1 MGRWG
6 KAQVFRQRRSRLKDD
21 RMRKTARFFMTLA
34 ILLCLLLCGE
44 NAQAAATDVVI
55 ADYAMAEADY
65 AEVLSYYQK
74 LPEGCRRALETYGW
88 TIRFTDMTMD
98 EVLSYDRQV
107 LLSRYPNA
115 KVCVTA
121 PVANTTGITKYG
133 TRTIYIN
140 REKTESFGEGI
151 TEQTLLHECG
161 HAIDRILYYEATATD
176 VPEMVHISYSDFDA
190 SFPEIFTKERVHARA
205 YAQSKSR
212 EYFADAFAAMI
223 LNPEGTRKVFRE
235 TCGFITT
242 AMDQYLETTD

>member
-1 MGRWG
+1 
-6 KAQVFRQRRSRLKDD
+6 
-21 RMRKTARFFMTLA
+21 MTLA
-34 ILLCLLLCGE
+34 ILLCSLLCGE
-44 NAQAAATDVVI
+44 NAHAAATDVVI

-74 LPEGCRRALETYGW
+74 LPAGCRRALEEYGW

-98 EVLSYDRQV
+98 EALSYDRQV
-107 LLSRYPNA
+107 FLSRYPNA

-121 PVANTTGITKYG
+121 PLASTTGITKYG

-161 HAIDRILYYEATATD
+161 HAIDRILYYEATGTGI
-176 VPEMVHISYSDFDA
+176 PEMVHMSYSDFDA
-190 SFPEIFTKERVHARA
+190 AFPEVFEKERVHARA

-223 LNPEGTRKVFRE
+223 LDPDETEKVFRE
-235 TCGFITT
+235 TSMLIT
-242 AMDQYLETTD
+242 AALGRYLGTTE

>member
-1 MGRWG
+1 
-6 KAQVFRQRRSRLKDD
+6 
-21 RMRKTARFFMTLA
+21 
-34 ILLCLLLCGE
+34 
-44 NAQAAATDVVI
+44 
-55 ADYAMAEADY
+55 
-65 AEVLSYYQK
+65 
-74 LPEGCRRALETYGW
+74 
-88 TIRFTDMTMD
+88 MTMD

-115 KVCVTA
+115 KVCVTT

-140 REKTESFGEGI
+140 REKTESFGKGI

-161 HAIDRILYYEATATD
+161 HAIDRILYYEATGTGI
-176 VPEMVHISYSDFDA
+176 PEMVYISYSDFDA

-223 LNPEGTRKVFRE
+223 LDPEGTRKVFRE

-242 AMDQYLETTD
+242 AMDQYLETTE